1 MLKISEARPSIRL
14 RINKKA
20 LLWTLAIFLV
30 EVFIAL
36 NIHDE
41 WVRPYGGDVLATLL
55 VYTGLKT
62 VCFRTKSGHLALI
75 SFGIGTIVELLQL
88 VQLTKRLGWD
98 QYIVLRV
105 VMGTTFHWGDLLAYA
120 LGVLAAWY
128 VDKNTTMMRSGAT

>member
-1 MLKISEARPSIRL
+1 MLKINDASPLKRL

-36 NIHDE
+36 KIRDE
-41 WVRPYGGDVLATLL
+41 WVRPYGGDVLATLF

-62 VCFRTKSGHLALI
+62 VCFRTKSSHLALI

-88 VQLTKRLGWD
+88 VQLSKRLGWD

-105 VMGTTFHWGDLLAYA
+105 VMGTTFHWGDILAYA

-128 VDKNTTMMRSGAT
+128 IDKSTTLMRSDDT